1 MYSPE
6 FRAAALQMVYK
17 SGNIAATARRFQIAR
32 NTLTAWVK
40 ADRPWWHRPAAPKLD
55 EYFDDYD
62 DKEVER

>member
-17 SGNIAATARRFQIAR
+17 NGNIAATARRFQISR
-32 NTLTAWVK
+32 NTLAAWIK
-40 ADRPWWHRPAAPKLD
+40 ADRPWWHRPVPMKLD
-55 EYFDDYD
+55 DFFNDY